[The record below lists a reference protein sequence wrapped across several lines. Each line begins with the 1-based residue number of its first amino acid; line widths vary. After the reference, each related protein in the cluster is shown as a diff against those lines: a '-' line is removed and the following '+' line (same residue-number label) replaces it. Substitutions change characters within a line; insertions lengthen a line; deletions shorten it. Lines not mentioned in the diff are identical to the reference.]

1 LTNRRIAVL
10 ARPAHD
16 EPKEVAQMNSNKL
29 WMTAPSTAGQSD
41 FGMPMS
47 GHAFGMA
54 VPATDARGTATTSVV
69 RERVADIAGIKGAV
83 KADRVLTQSYFP
95 GNSAWRPPTC

>member
-1 LTNRRIAVL
+1 
-10 ARPAHD
+10 
-16 EPKEVAQMNSNKL
+16 MNSTKL
-29 WMTAPSTAGQSD
+29 WMTTPSTGFAGQSC

-47 GHAFGMA
+47 GHAF
-54 VPATDARGTATTSVV
+54 DAGTTSVV

-83 KADRVLTQSYFP
+83 KADRVLTQSYLP

>member
-1 LTNRRIAVL
+1 
-10 ARPAHD
+10 
-16 EPKEVAQMNSNKL
+16 MNSTKL
-29 WMTAPSTAGQSD
+29 WMTAQNPSC

-47 GHAFGMA
+47 RHAFGA
-54 VPATDARGTATTSVV
+54 GTTTVV
-69 RERVADIAGIKGAV
+69 RERVADIAGIKGAA

>member
-1 LTNRRIAVL
+1 
-10 ARPAHD
+10 
-16 EPKEVAQMNSNKL
+16 MNSTKL
-29 WMTAPSTAGQSD
+29 WMTAQNPSC

-47 GHAFGMA
+47 SHAFGAA
-54 VPATDARGTATTSVV
+54 VLATDVRGTATTTVV
-69 RERVADIAGIKGAV
+69 RERIADIAGIKGAV

>member
-1 LTNRRIAVL
+1 V
-10 ARPAHD
+10 
-16 EPKEVAQMNSNKL
+16 NSNKL
-29 WMTAPSTAGQSD
+29 WMTAQIPSG

-47 GHAFGMA
+47 GHAFGAA
-54 VPATDARGTATTSVV
+54 VLATDVRGTDTTTVV
-69 RERVADIAGIKGAV
+69 RERITDIAGTKGAV